1 MVKGNFIYSVESLE
15 EAYRKT
21 MINGVPKG
29 INTGLNSLDELFRLD
44 KGKLVV
50 VTGIPNMGKS
60 EFVDYLCVQY
70 NKLYGM
76 RTVYF
81 SPENQPIA
89 YHIGKLF
96 RKFEGRKDTKEDIV
110 NEHSRVIRNYIY
122 ENFSFF
128 NYAREYKLGE
138 ILDTAREVAY
148 ERGAEILVIDSYNK
162 VSRDISVNETEV
174 IGRELD
180 MLERFAKEL
189 NMIVILVAHPR
200 KMEKKADGKY
210 VVPSA
215 YDINGSANFYNKA
228 DFCISVHR
236 NFSPNYAI
244 IKVDKVKFN
253 NYGGQGEIE
262 LGYNNVSGNYF
273 DIPDEVGFNEGS
285 DAIYTPPTETP
296 FDINTHVKSG
306 KEWLNVSCACSK
318 RVTHKETTE
327 TNLFEFLTCERPDLL
342 DSLKRVR
349 ETTDSKVRSSLKAS
363 LLPIVC
369 PSVVFEGER
378 KTENIKGYTNLL
390 CIDIDGKDNPKTIGT
405 ALDVL
410 KSLPYVAFA
419 QKSAS
424 GDGYF
429 AIIPVRDGRNLED
442 HFNAVGAELAEKGII
457 IDKACKDYVRARFFS
472 HDPEHYINPR
482 CSVFVKRKKIRR
494 GADEYVSTSTTPKSF
509 DKKDISVTQAPQ
521 YSTPQ
526 RTLSTEEALAR
537 ACIGTEYLNICPTY
551 QTWFEVGCALANELG
566 ENGRKYFHTLSNGY
580 KGYSRD
586 ETDRKF
592 DELLND
598 ADRYNYGSG
607 TVFHYIKEAK
617 TKAGRV

>member
-1 MVKGNFIYSVESLE
+1 MIKNNFIYSAESLE

-21 MINGVPKG
+21 MVNGLPKG
-29 INTGLNSLDELFRLD
+29 LYTGLNSLDELFRLD
-44 KGKLVV
+44 RGKLVV

-60 EFVDYLCVQY
+60 EFVDFLCVQY

-76 RTVYF
+76 RTVFF

-96 RKFEGRKDTKEDIV
+96 RKFECRKDTKEDV
-110 NEHSRVIRNYIY
+110 NNEHSSAMRRYIY

-128 NYAREYKLGE
+128 NYTKEYNIRE
-138 ILDTAREVAY
+138 ILDTARDVVY
-148 ERGAEILVIDSYNK
+148 ERGAEVLVIDSFNK
-162 VSRDISVNETEV
+162 LLRDISANETEL

-189 NMIVILVAHPR
+189 NIIVILVAHPR
-200 KMEKKADGKY
+200 KMEKKADGKF
-210 VVPSA
+210 VIPSA

-228 DFCISVHR
+228 DFVMSVHR
-236 NFSPNYAI
+236 NYEPNYAI

-306 KEWLNVSCACSK
+306 KEWLNVTCSCAKSVK
-318 RVTHKETTE
+318 HKETYE
-327 TNLFEFLTCERPDLL
+327 TKLLDFLTCERPDLL
-342 DSLKRVR
+342 ERLESVMN
-349 ETTDSKVRSSLKAS
+349 TTDSKARSALKAE

-369 PSVVFEGER
+369 PSVIFEGER
-378 KTENIKGYTNLL
+378 KTENIKAYTNLL
-390 CIDIDGKDNPKTIGT
+390 CIDIDAKDNPNTIDT
-405 ALDVL
+405 AFDVL

-424 GDGYF
+424 GDGYY
-429 AIIPVRDGRNLED
+429 AIIPVRDACNLEE

-472 HDPEHYINPR
+472 HDTERYINPR

-509 DKKDISVTQAPQ
+509 DKKDISATQAPQ
-521 YSTPQ
+521 YSTSQ
-526 RTLSTEEALAR
+526 YTLSTEEALAR

-551 QTWFEVGCALANELG
+551 QTWFEVGCALAKELG
-566 ENGRKYFHTLSNGY
+566 ENGRKYFHTLSSGY
-580 KGYSRD
+580 KGYSKG
-586 ETDRKF
+586 ETDRKY
-592 DELLND
+592 DGLLND
-598 ADRYNYGSG
+598 ANRYSYGSG
-607 TVFHYIKEAK
+607 TIFHYIKEAK
-617 TKAGRV
+617 AKAGRV